1 MQHIVFFLLSS
12 FVLLASA
19 QEAIIVSNPM
29 EEELSQPVGE
39 GGELKISGEQPV
51 DAVRPKRF
59 GPVLGALLQGIAY
72 SGNRHQGG
80 YYGII
85 IIFFYSTY

>member
-29 EEELSQPVGE
+29 EKELSQPVGE
-39 GGELKISGEQPV
+39 GELLISGEQPV

-85 IIFFYSTY
+85 IFF